1 METRRTEMP
10 ITTCIRPYGKNIV
23 KKYGN
28 DSRALALHIKTLR
41 QCTNTSV

>member
-1 METRRTEMP
+1 METRRTEMSM
-10 ITTCIRPYGKNIV
+10 TDLHWPYEKNMV